1 MWKPSQRIKYAP
13 TPGFWPNQA
22 EARDS
27 QLFQPITYQAL
38 TLRDR
43 TWVPAMVP
51 WRALETGE
59 VTEDNVDWYGRFA
72 RGKPGGLVVE
82 ATGIRDVPSG
92 PLLRIGHD
100 RFIPGLTR
108 LTDRVRQE
116 SQGNTKLFIQLIDFL
131 AVRRRPEPAKFLNRF
146 LAITE
151 SHRQALGL
159 ENASEEDVRLALQKL
174 SPMELSQIL
183 TTREI
188 EALNYGQRERVT
200 DTHLPHIA
208 DLPKQLPA
216 LFAQAA
222 RRARTAGFDGI
233 ELHFAHAY
241 TVASFLSRTN
251 DRDDSYGGCAEARV
265 RLALEII
272 DAVRSTVGRDY
283 VVGTRILTEE
293 CIPGGSTIDD
303 SLYYA
308 EQFAHQGLDYI
319 SLSRGGK
326 FDDAKQP
333 KVGWAVYPYTG
344 PSGYECM
351 PQYLSDE
358 FGPFGRNLSPA
369 TVIRKH
375 LHRSGST
382 VPIIVAGGIH
392 NFDQAERAIDSGA
405 GDIIGFARQA
415 LADPDWFEKVRQGR
429 GNEVRLCVYS
439 NYCEGLDQKHKQV
452 TCNLWDRSALNEPC
466 KKTED
471 GKRRLIA
478 PDWP

>member
-1 MWKPSQRIKYAP
+1 M
-13 TPGFWPNQA
+13 F
-22 EARDS
+22 
-27 QLFQPITYQAL
+27 
-38 TLRDR
+38 
-43 TWVPAMVP
+43 PAS
-51 WRALETGE
+51 
-59 VTEDNVDWYGRFA
+59 
-72 RGKPGGLVVE
+72 RGP
-82 ATGIRDVPSG
+82 
-92 PLLRIGHD
+92 
-100 RFIPGLTR
+100 
-108 LTDRVRQE
+108 
-116 SQGNTKLFIQLIDFL
+116 
-131 AVRRRPEPAKFLNRF
+131 
-146 LAITE
+146 
-151 SHRQALGL
+151 
-159 ENASEEDVRLALQKL
+159 
-174 SPMELSQIL
+174 
-183 TTREI
+183 
-188 EALNYGQRERVT
+188 
-200 DTHLPHIA
+200 
-208 DLPKQLPA
+208 
-216 LFAQAA
+216 
-222 RRARTAGFDGI
+222 
-233 ELHFAHAY
+233 
-241 TVASFLSRTN
+241 
-251 DRDDSYGGCAEARV
+251 
-265 RLALEII
+265 
-272 DAVRSTVGRDY
+272 
-283 VVGTRILTEE
+283 
-293 CIPGGSTIDD
+293 PGGSTIDD

-478 PDWP
+478 PDWS